1 MPDFYV
7 FQFVPIVLVEALAL
21 KVLKWGPARR
31 CLLDSLLMNCASFL
45 GLMLNLAPHISTAGP
60 FGLLLYCFYS
70 TMIEGVVLTL
80 MERGEPGKIWSA
92 AFIANLAGVLVL
104 GVESAY
110 LWMSTGY
117 APGLTPKQ

>member
-7 FQFVPIVLVEALAL
+7 FQFLPIVLVEALAL
-21 KVLKWGPARR
+21 RFLKWGPVKR
-31 CLLDSLLMNCASFL
+31 CLLDSLLMNSASFL

-60 FGLLLYCFYS
+60 FGLLLYCVYS

-92 AFIANLAGVLVL
+92 ALIANLSGVFVL

-110 LWMSTGY
+110 FWMSNGY
-117 APGLTPKQ
+117 PPGLTPK